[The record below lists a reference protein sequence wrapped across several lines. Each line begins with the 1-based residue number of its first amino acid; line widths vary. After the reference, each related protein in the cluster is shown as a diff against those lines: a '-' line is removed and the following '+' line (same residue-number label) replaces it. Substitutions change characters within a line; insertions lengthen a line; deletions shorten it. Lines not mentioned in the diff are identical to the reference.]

1 LLTTFIGLLM
11 NSTEN
16 KTIKVLLVEDHDIV
30 RQGIKALLADEPETL
45 VIGEARHGAEALQKL
60 KDLSPDVVLMDLN
73 MPVMNGLE
81 CTRQAKKEY
90 PEVKILILSMHDNE
104 NYLIDMLEA
113 GADGYI
119 LKNTTK
125 EELLFAIR
133 KIASD
138 GVYMG
143 PEFTLN
149 MLAKYKASKGFT
161 DILKHTDIKLTD
173 REMDVLQLIAQGLTN
188 VEMAGRLFTS
198 VRTIETRR
206 KKLLDKTKT
215 TNTATLIRFAVLN
228 GLIK

>member
-1 LLTTFIGLLM
+1 M
-11 NSTEN
+11 NSTAN

-30 RQGIKALLADEPETL
+30 RQGIKALLADNPDTL
-45 VIGEARHGAEALQKL
+45 VIGEARHGAEAIEKVKALH
-60 KDLSPDVVLMDLN
+60 PDVLLMDLN

-81 CTRQAKKEY
+81 CTRQVKKDF
-90 PEVKILILSMHDNE
+90 PEVKVLILSMHDNE

-113 GADGYI
+113 GANGYI
-119 LKNTTK
+119 LKNTSK
-125 EELLFAIR
+125 DELLFAIK
-133 KIASD
+133 KIAND
-138 GVYMG
+138 GIYMG

-161 DILKHTDIKLTD
+161 DVPKQTDIKLTD
-173 REMDVLQLIAQGLTN
+173 REMDVLHLIAQGLTN
-188 VEMAGRLFTS
+188 VEMARKLFTS